1 MKIAHR
7 TTMFD
12 LEHQGEPYLVAACL
26 LESDGGV
33 ALIDPGPSAA
43 LGTFRRKIAEHGISV
58 TDIRTILLTHIHLD
72 HAGATGFLV
81 QQNPNIQVY
90 VHESAAPHLRDPGR
104 LLKSARR
111 VYGDQLEIQWGGITP
126 VPAENL
132 HALADGD
139 HLHLGRREIVAAY
152 TPGHAAHHV
161 CYLDTDTGI
170 AFVGDTAGIRVPGKP
185 HVFPWAPPPE
195 VQIQHWRSSIEKI
208 QSWGPEMLFLTHFG
222 TVECVSWHLADFDRR
237 LQEWSSLVKNSLAD
251 SRSDSERA
259 ASFSQTVLKQIQ
271 QLLPYN
277 DVTRLLKLCSLEA
290 CWYGLA
296 RYWRMSGT
304 SPVER

>member
-1 MKIAHR
+1 
-7 TTMFD
+7 
-12 LEHQGEPYLVAACL
+12 
-26 LESDGGV
+26 
-33 ALIDPGPSAA
+33 
-43 LGTFRRKIAEHGISV
+43 
-58 TDIRTILLTHIHLD
+58 
-72 HAGATGFLV
+72 
-81 QQNPNIQVY
+81 
-90 VHESAAPHLRDPGR
+90 
-104 LLKSARR
+104 
-111 VYGDQLEIQWGGITP
+111 
-126 VPAENL
+126 
-132 HALADGD
+132 
-139 HLHLGRREIVAAY
+139 
-152 TPGHAAHHV
+152 
-161 CYLDTDTGI
+161 
-170 AFVGDTAGIRVPGKP
+170 
-185 HVFPWAPPPE
+185 
-195 VQIQHWRSSIEKI
+195 
-208 QSWGPEMLFLTHFG
+208 MLFLTHFG